1 LNFTG
6 SNLKELIECFCVL
19 MSDTEAEV
27 RGASCV
33 GLSKVASLAG
43 EELFLSCML
52 PAITPLATDSVMDV
66 RSKCAESCMSL
77 LDAEAGLKLSEAV
90 ILEHLVPLL
99 DKFLEDEFPEVQ
111 LNILRKLPSI
121 FQLLGKT
128 NKIVDSV
135 TKMTEDSNWRIRQAV
150 ATILPY
156 FAESLG
162 VSQVSEELSELE
174 LSVFFLF
181 KKILTQTYYSLRI
194 AFSRLGN
201 CY

>member
-1 LNFTG
+1 
-6 SNLKELIECFCVL
+6 

>member
-66 RSKCAESCMSL
+66 RSKC
-77 LDAEAGLKLSEAV
+77 AEAGLKLSEAV

-181 KKILTQTYYSLRI
+181 KKILTQTYI
-194 AFSRLGN
+194 V
-201 CY
+201 